1 MTIQTN
7 VGEIHIE
14 EKDIVLFKQGLP
26 GFETLNKFAVIALE
40 DTKPIQWL
48 VSLEDKEV
56 SLPVIDPWMVRF
68 DYHLDIPKSILDY
81 LMITNH
87 EKVFILSIV
96 RIPGNQPEAMT
107 VNLAAP
113 IIINLENNLALQYIP
128 ETSEYNLR
136 HLVKEEL
143 ERNKKLT
150 QEKNGDG

>member
-1 MTIQTN
+1 
-7 VGEIHIE
+7 
-14 EKDIVLFKQGLP
+14 
-26 GFETLNKFAVIALE
+26 
-40 DTKPIQWL
+40 
-48 VSLEDKEV
+48 
-56 SLPVIDPWMVRF
+56 
-68 DYHLDIPKSILDY
+68 
-81 LMITNH
+81 
-87 EKVFILSIV
+87 
-96 RIPGNQPEAMT
+96 MT